1 MASVAVAFARI
12 VRFMR
17 SRRIAPEKRNMD
29 INSIVL
35 IAALLILFALSA
47 FFSGSE
53 TAYSSLNRIKIKN
66 LADSGDKRAKKA
78 LALTEQYDKLLS
90 TVLIGNNAVNISSS
104 ALATVLFVDLLGK
117 AGVGIA
123 TLVTTVFVIIAGE
136 ISPKTLAKEAPESF
150 ALFAAPCL
158 CALVFLFSPINHA
171 LRLWKNFIMKLFKV
185 KPDHSVTEAELLT
198 FVEEVRQEGGINER
212 EEDMIK
218 RTIEF
223 DDITARE
230 IFTPRIDVIA
240 ASVYDSMEDIDKKF
254 QETGFSRL
262 PIYRENID
270 NITGLILLKDFY
282 QAYRNKRTL
291 SDIIKPVVFIT
302 ENMRITK
309 LLRVLQKKK
318 SHMAILVDEFGG
330 TRGVITIE
338 DIIEELVGEIWD
350 EHDEVVEEM
359 VKIDENTW
367 KVLGKTALEDL
378 FDAFSLGQPG
388 EQRHTTVA
396 NWVME
401 TVGGVPEEG
410 DGFTIESSE
419 EKIRITALKVTGHR
433 VMEVEIK
440 KM

>member
-1 MASVAVAFARI
+1 
-12 VRFMR
+12 
-17 SRRIAPEKRNMD
+17 MD
-29 INSIVL
+29 INSIALISSLIVL
-35 IAALLILFALSA
+35 LMLSA
-47 FFSGSE
+47 FFSASE
-53 TAYSSLNRIKIKN
+53 TAYSSLNRIKMKN
-66 LADSGDKRAKKA
+66 LAASGDKRAKKA
-78 LALTEQYDKLLS
+78 LELVEQYDKLLS
-90 TVLIGNNAVNISSS
+90 TVLVGNNIVNISAS
-104 ALATVLFVDLLGK
+104 ALATVLFVELLGK
-117 AGVGIA
+117 AGVGVA
-123 TLVTTVFVIIAGE
+123 TLATTVFVLVVGE

-150 ALFAAPCL
+150 ALFSAPYL
-158 CALVFLFSPINHA
+158 SALVFLLSPLNYS
-171 LRLWKNFIMKLFKV
+171 LRVWKNFIMKLFKV
-185 KPDHSVTEAELLT
+185 NPDRSVTEAELLT

-230 IFTPRIDVIA
+230 IFTPRIDVMA
-240 ASVYDSMEDIDKKF
+240 ASIDDSMEDIDKKF

-270 NITGLILLKDFY
+270 NITGFILLKDFY
-282 QAYRNKRTL
+282 QAYRNKRSL

-309 LLRVLQKKK
+309 LLRILQKKK

-330 TRGVITIE
+330 TRGIITIE

-367 KVLGKTALEDL
+367 RVLGKTALEDL
-378 FDAFSLGQPG
+378 FDVFSLEQPA

-410 DGFTIESSE
+410 DGFTVESF
-419 EKIRITALKVTGHR
+419 EKKLHITALKVKGHR

-440 KM
+440 KA

>member
-1 MASVAVAFARI
+1 
-12 VRFMR
+12 
-17 SRRIAPEKRNMD
+17 MD
-29 INSIVL
+29 STGIVL
-35 IAALLILFALSA
+35 IVSLIILLMFSA
-47 FFSGSE
+47 FFSASE

-66 LADSGDKRAKKA
+66 LAASGDKRAKKV
-78 LALTEQYDKLLS
+78 LGLMEQYDKLLS
-90 TVLIGNNAVNISSS
+90 TVLIGNNIINISSS
-104 ALATVLFVDLLGK
+104 ALATVLFVDLLGT

-123 TLVTTVFVIIAGE
+123 TLVITVFVLIIGE

-150 ALFAAPCL
+150 ALFAAPYL
-158 CALVFLFSPINHA
+158 CALVFLLSPLNYS
-171 LRLWKNFIMKLFKV
+171 LRLWKNFIMRLFKV

-198 FVEEVRQEGGINER
+198 FVEEMRQEGGINER

-240 ASVYDSMEDIDKKF
+240 ASIADSLEDIDKKF

-262 PIYRENID
+262 PVYRETID
-270 NITGLILLKDFY
+270 NITGVILLKDFY
-282 QAYRNKRTL
+282 RAYRNKWSL

-309 LLRVLQKKK
+309 LLRILQKKK
-318 SHMAILVDEFGG
+318 SHMAVLVDEFGG
-330 TRGVITIE
+330 TRGIITIE

-367 KVLGKTALEDL
+367 RVLGKTALEDL
-378 FDAFSLGQPG
+378 FDAFSLEQPG
-388 EQRHTTVA
+388 EQRHTIVA

-410 DGFTIESSE
+410 DGFTVESSE
-419 EKIRITALKVTGHR
+419 KKIRITVIKVKGHR

-440 KM
+440 SE

>member
-1 MASVAVAFARI
+1 MYGNSMAL
-12 VRFMR
+12 
-17 SRRIAPEKRNMD
+17 IA
-29 INSIVL
+29 SLIVL
-35 IAALLILFALSA
+35 LMLSA
-47 FFSGSE
+47 FFSASE
-53 TAYSSLNRIKIKN
+53 TAYSSLNRIKMKN
-66 LADSGDKRAKKA
+66 LAASGNKKAKKA

-90 TVLIGNNAVNISSS
+90 TVLIGNNIVNISSS
-104 ALATVLFVDLLGK
+104 TLATVLFVELLGK
-117 AGVGIA
+117 AGVGVA
-123 TLVTTVFVIIAGE
+123 TLVTTVFVLVIGE

-158 CALVFLFSPINHA
+158 RALVFLLSPLNYSLKA
-171 LRLWKNFIMKLFKV
+171 WKNFIMRLFRV
-185 KPDHSVTEAELLT
+185 KADHSVTEAELLT

-230 IFTPRIDVIA
+230 IFTPRIDVAA
-240 ASVYDSMEDIDKKF
+240 ASVADSMEDIDKKF

-262 PIYRENID
+262 PVYRENID

-282 QAYRNKRTL
+282 QAYRSKQSL
-291 SDIIKPVVFIT
+291 SEIIKPVVFIT
-302 ENMRITK
+302 ENIRITK
-309 LLRVLQKKK
+309 LLRILQKKK
-318 SHMAILVDEFGG
+318 SHMAILIDEFGG

-350 EHDEVVEEM
+350 EHDEVVEEI

-367 KVLGKTALEDL
+367 RVLGKTALEDL
-378 FDAFSLGQPG
+378 FDVFSLEQPG

-401 TVGGVPEEG
+401 TAGGVPEEG
-410 DGFTIESSE
+410 SGFTIESSE
-419 EKIRITALKVTGHR
+419 KKLHITVIKVKGHR
-433 VMEVEIK
+433 VMEVEISVCAASANQQFDRER
-440 KM
+440 

>member
-1 MASVAVAFARI
+1 L
-12 VRFMR
+12 
-17 SRRIAPEKRNMD
+17 RRHAPEKKNMD
-29 INSIVL
+29 INSIALISSLIVL
-35 IAALLILFALSA
+35 LMLSA
-47 FFSGSE
+47 FFSASE
-53 TAYSSLNRIKIKN
+53 TAYSSLNRIKMKN
-66 LADSGDKRAKKA
+66 LAASGDKRAKKA
-78 LALTEQYDKLLS
+78 LELVEQYDKLLS
-90 TVLIGNNAVNISSS
+90 TVLVGNNIVNISAS
-104 ALATVLFVDLLGK
+104 ALATVLFVELLGK
-117 AGVGIA
+117 AGVGVA
-123 TLVTTVFVIIAGE
+123 TLATTVFVLVVGE

-150 ALFAAPCL
+150 ALFSAPYL
-158 CALVFLFSPINHA
+158 SALVFLLSPLNYS
-171 LRLWKNFIMKLFKV
+171 LRVWKNFIMKLFKV
-185 KPDHSVTEAELLT
+185 NPDRSVTEAELLT

-230 IFTPRIDVIA
+230 IFTPRIDVMA
-240 ASVYDSMEDIDKKF
+240 ASIDDSMEDIDKKF

-270 NITGLILLKDFY
+270 NITGFILLKDFY
-282 QAYRNKRTL
+282 QAYRNKRSL

-309 LLRVLQKKK
+309 LLRILQKKK

-330 TRGVITIE
+330 TRGIITIE

-367 KVLGKTALEDL
+367 RVLGKTALEDL
-378 FDAFSLGQPG
+378 FDVFSLEQPA

-410 DGFTIESSE
+410 DGFTVESF
-419 EKIRITALKVTGHR
+419 EKKLHITALKVKGHR

-440 KM
+440 KA